1 MAALCGANFAI
12 GTALRGEELRRLTVG
27 ALSSCRQ
34 VMIMTMMMIMMM
46 MLSSCRQLRCL
57 SALFSLRPWIV
68 GLACQ
73 TTALPFL
80 AYALSMV
87 VFTDGVGCNKSVAL
101 SRVGLFMLATS
112 PGNTAS
118 IYFAR

>member
-34 VMIMTMMMIMMM
+34 
-46 MLSSCRQLRCL
+46 LRCL
-57 SALFSLRPWIV
+57 SAIFSLRPWIV

>member
-1 MAALCGANFAI
+1 
-12 GTALRGEELRRLTVG
+12 
-27 ALSSCRQ
+27 
-34 VMIMTMMMIMMM
+34 
-46 MLSSCRQLRCL
+46 MLPL
-57 SALFSLRPWIV
+57 
-68 GLACQ
+68 
-73 TTALPFL
+73 L